1 MNDALKIE
9 NNDIMNK
16 FQKTE
21 NILNDVQNIIEVSQK
36 EAYRAV
42 NTILSQRNWL
52 FTAEYRY
59 TILLQI
65 TAVER

>member
-21 NILNDVQNIIEVSQK
+21 NILNDVQNIIEFHRKKPIVQLIQYCHR
-36 EAYRAV
+36 E
-42 NTILSQRNWL
+42 TG
-52 FTAEYRY
+52 
-59 TILLQI
+59 
-65 TAVER
+65 

>member
-21 NILNDVQNIIEVSQK
+21 NILMMFKIS
-36 EAYRAV
+36 
-42 NTILSQRNWL
+42 
-52 FTAEYRY
+52 
-59 TILLQI
+59 
-65 TAVER
+65 

>member
-36 EAYRAV
+36 EAYRV
-42 NTILSQRNWL
+42 SDRRGRTGG
-52 FTAEYRY
+52 
-59 TILLQI
+59 
-65 TAVER
+65 

>member
-21 NILNDVQNIIEVSQK
+21 NIYHRSFTERS
-36 EAYRAV
+36 
-42 NTILSQRNWL
+42 LSCS
-52 FTAEYRY
+52 
-59 TILLQI
+59 
-65 TAVER
+65 

>member
-21 NILNDVQNIIEVSQK
+21 NILNDVQNIIEVSRK
-36 EAYRAV
+36 EAIVRLIQFCHRE
-42 NTILSQRNWL
+42 TG
-52 FTAEYRY
+52 
-59 TILLQI
+59 
-65 TAVER
+65 

>member
-21 NILNDVQNIIEVSQK
+21 NILNDVQNYHRSFTERS
-36 EAYRAV
+36 
-42 NTILSQRNWL
+42 LSCG
-52 FTAEYRY
+52 
-59 TILLQI
+59 
-65 TAVER
+65 

>member
-21 NILNDVQNIIEVSQK
+21 NILMM
-36 EAYRAV
+36 
-42 NTILSQRNWL
+42 
-52 FTAEYRY
+52 F
-59 TILLQI
+59 QI
-65 TAVER
+65 S